1 MKADRRELL
10 LWGLAALLGIGVC
23 LTALLSAPDISPI
36 GVVYTDVSTV
46 SEASESIP
54 SKTSVIPAPTEAPPP
69 VTAVD
74 SSVEESKPPASAA
87 PSQPAETRPQ
97 DISSA
102 VPSDGKIHLNS
113 ATKEEL
119 MTLNGIGE
127 TLAERIIEYRDTHG
141 GFARLEELTEVKGIG
156 EKRFAAIRDFLVLD

>member
-1 MKADRRELL
+1 MKADGRELL
-10 LWGLAALLGIGVC
+10 LWGLAAVLGIGVC

-46 SEASESIP
+46 SEPPVSLQPNTTAAP
-54 SKTSVIPAPTEAPPP
+54 LPPADTSVVSRT
-69 VTAVD
+69 
-74 SSVEESKPPASAA
+74 EESTPHSTTVPP
-87 PSQPAETRPQ
+87 QPAETRPLN
-97 DISSA
+97 ISPV
-102 VPSDGKIHLNS
+102 VPSDGKIRLNS

-127 TLAERIIEYRDTHG
+127 TLAGRIIEYRDTHG

-156 EKRFAAIRDFLVLD
+156 EKRFAAIRDYLVLD